1 MPTPVLVNPGR
12 RSGLVQQEQQ
22 QQQQPETLFERVP
35 SETPFSTGGLD
46 ELDPESIKA
55 PRVAW
60 REPIIWAFLQI
71 MLGIHDELAEAT
83 DNLYKERIWAN
94 AKGLFVEEL
103 TEYVERSTEFCA
115 NVSVYKMQRK
125 WDSMKRKY
133 KDMYNAANLQ
143 TGVGGRDP
151 ADIWKYYDEMG
162 QILKNDSSIQA
173 DVSIETQ
180 RNDVDEEDEEIQAA
194 RRARARNVNRIT
206 SATIEQR
213 VINPSKRYAQAFI
226 NMERERHTAENHIG
240 TNDDLAVQGTRTTGA
255 GRNTQELL
263 EQMYEIKQG
272 HRPNLFATNSQHT
285 FSSSSPFS
293 LTRDADSSTSTNNYL
308 SSSTSLLTNNTNTNI
323 Q

>member
-1 MPTPVLVNPGR
+1 
-12 RSGLVQQEQQ
+12 
-22 QQQQPETLFERVP
+22 
-35 SETPFSTGGLD
+35 
-46 ELDPESIKA
+46 
-55 PRVAW
+55 
-60 REPIIWAFLQI
+60 
-71 MLGIHDELAEAT
+71 
-83 DNLYKERIWAN
+83 
-94 AKGLFVEEL
+94 
-103 TEYVERSTEFCA
+103 
-115 NVSVYKMQRK
+115 MQRK
-125 WDSMKRKY
+125 WGSMKRKC

-173 DVSIETQ
+173 DVSIETYAMGEGDGPHIVDNRQ

-226 NMERERHTAENHIG
+226 NMERERHTAENHIE
-240 TNDDLAVQGTRTTGA
+240 TNDDLAVQETRTTGA
-255 GRNTQELL
+255 GRNIRRTFGDQQAVGSSSTNRRSNRPVNALLEAQNSSQQQFLNEMRNQTETMMEFFEEQRVKRKADSLEIVDRLTRQLHESRREMVEEMSRKRRRDTQELL

-285 FSSSSPFS
+285 FSSSFPFS
-293 LTRDADSSTSTNNYL
+293 LTRDADSSTSTNNHS